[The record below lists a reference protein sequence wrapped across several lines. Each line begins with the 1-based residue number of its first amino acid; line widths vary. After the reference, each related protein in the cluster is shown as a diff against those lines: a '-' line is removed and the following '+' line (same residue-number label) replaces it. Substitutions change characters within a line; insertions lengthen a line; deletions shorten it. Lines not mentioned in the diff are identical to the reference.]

1 MIIVTLIKKA
11 FWSQFMRSSTF
22 FHENGFIS
30 LFIFFTGTMQT
41 HRRNQGLDF
50 MEFGWNGL
58 LFEVPEEVRFTR
70 YGGNAK
76 KGSFMLEAENY
87 LIEGKWE
94 PIPKRRRPISVI
106 AATLI
111 DKMGEQYGKKK
122 RRIRKQNVTILEKN
136 DARVFSHE
144 ALYMV
149 VKAQSEE
156 RLYLWYCDESNRV
169 VIVRFIFKTFDDS
182 SKKIIKQVLESFECH
197 GKDSNVW
204 SLLNFRFETPMDFLL
219 TDTKI
224 AVGRARFI
232 LSGKKVSSFTEKTS
246 TLIVEYYSM
255 ANVVFQDALNNLDEW
270 FKKNYE
276 KDLCKQL
283 KKRRIKFVLAEPRK
297 LLKHELVMK
306 ESKSKSGLTWRE
318 TTRFTNA
325 TWYCPESNR
334 IYIVTFTHNL
344 SRPIIFKRQIP
355 ESEYADPVD
364 NLLSSFKCH

>member
-1 MIIVTLIKKA
+1 
-11 FWSQFMRSSTF
+11 
-22 FHENGFIS
+22 
-30 LFIFFTGTMQT
+30 
-41 HRRNQGLDF
+41 

-58 LFEVPEEVRFTR
+58 LFKVPEEVRFTR
-70 YGGNAK
+70 YGGNSK
-76 KGSFMLEAENY
+76 RGSFMLEAENY

-106 AATLI
+106 ATTLI
-111 DKMGEQYGKKK
+111 EKMEEQYGKKK
-122 RRIRKQNVTILEKN
+122 RRPQTRNVTILEKN

-144 ALYMV
+144 ALFMV
-149 VKAQSEE
+149 VKAQTEE
-156 RLYLWYCDESNRV
+156 RLYLWYCEESNRV
-169 VIVRFIFKTFDDS
+169 IIVRFIFKTFDES
-182 SKKIIKQVLESFECH
+182 SKKIIKQVLESCECH
-197 GKDSNVW
+197 REVSNIW
-204 SLLNFRFETPMDFLL
+204 SLLNFRFETPKDFLL

-232 LSGKKVSSFTEKTS
+232 LSGIKVTSFTEKTS

-283 KKRRIKFVLAEPRK
+283 KKRQIKFILTEPRK

-306 ESKSKSGLTWRE
+306 KSESKSGLSWRG
-318 TTRFTNA
+318 TTHFTNA
-325 TWYCPESNR
+325 TWYCPETNR
-334 IYIVTFTHNL
+334 IYIITFTHTI
-344 SRPIIFKRQIP
+344 SRPLILKRQIP
-355 ESEYADPVD
+355 ESEYADPVY

>member
-1 MIIVTLIKKA
+1 M
-11 FWSQFMRSSTF
+11 
-22 FHENGFIS
+22 
-30 LFIFFTGTMQT
+30 
-41 HRRNQGLDF
+41 DF

-58 LFEVPEEVRFTR
+58 FFMVPEEVRFTR

-76 KGSFMLEAENY
+76 RGSFMLEAENY

-106 AATLI
+106 ATALI
-111 DKMGEQYGKKK
+111 DKMEEQYGKKK
-122 RRIRKQNVTILEKN
+122 RRPQKRNVTILEKN

-149 VKAQSEE
+149 VKAQTEE
-156 RLYLWYCDESNRV
+156 RLYLWYCEESSRV
-169 VIVRFIFKTFDDS
+169 IIVRFIFKTFDES
-182 SKKIIKQVLESFECH
+182 SKKIIKQVLESCECH
-197 GKDSNVW
+197 REDSNVW
-204 SLLNFRFETPMDFLL
+204 SLLNFRFETPKDFLL

-232 LSGKKVSSFTEKTS
+232 LSGTKVTSFTEKIS

-255 ANVVFQDALNNLDEW
+255 ANVVFQDTLDNMDEW

-283 KKRRIKFVLAEPRK
+283 KKRRIKFVLDEPRK
-297 LLKHELVMK
+297 LLKHELIMK
-306 ESKSKSGLTWRE
+306 KSISKSGFSWRG
-318 TTRFTNA
+318 TTNFTNA

-334 IYIVTFTHNL
+334 IYIVTFTHTI
-344 SRPIIFKRQIP
+344 SRPIILKRKIP
-355 ESEYADPVD
+355 ESEYTDPVD